1 MSFPPDPSSLVR
13 AVGRHVRN
21 SHAIGKLVVDTV
33 VGRLTKATPPKSQG
47 AAPKDAPTP
56 ADAPGPVTGLP
67 LPENEWALLSSGDVV
82 DMIDRC
88 DDAAVR
94 AIAEF
99 EENHRRRRLVMQAV
113 KRRIGA

>member
-33 VGRLTKATPPKSQG
+33 VGRLTKATSTRSQG

-94 AIAEF
+94 AIGEF
-99 EENHRRRRLVMQAV
+99 EENHRRRRLVLQAV